1 MILSA
6 RVLGVGLV
14 GPGLAGWRE
23 AQPILSG
30 AAPYAPAKTVI
41 PSPEALPPTE
51 RRRAGK
57 CVRLALGAGLAAA
70 ADAERDARGLVA
82 VFTSS
87 TGDGENQH
95 AICETLASDDR
106 SISPTRFHNSVHNA
120 PAGYWGIATGAM
132 AAADSLAAFDA
143 SFGAGLLEA
152 MGRVAAAPEAAVLL
166 VSYDA
171 PYPEPLNATRPIVD
185 SFGVGVVLTS
195 GTRSQ
200 EPGTRDCPTITVEM
214 TREAP
219 TRMADEALE
228 RVRCGIPSARAL
240 PLLGLIA
247 RGGPGRVV
255 LGYLDDV
262 ALAVN
267 VTPA

>member
-1 MILSA
+1 MSLSA

-23 AQPILSG
+23 ARAILAG
-30 AAPYAPAKTVI
+30 DAPHVHAPTVI
-41 PSPEALPPTE
+41 PSPESLPPTE

-70 ADAERDARGLVA
+70 TDAGLQARELVA

-143 SFGAGLLEA
+143 SFGAGLIEA
-152 MGRVAAAPEAAVLL
+152 MGRVASTPDSPVLL

-171 PYPEPLNATRPIVD
+171 PYPEPLATTRPILD
-185 SFGVGVVLTS
+185 SFALGLVLA
-195 GTRSQ
+195 GDRSQ
-200 EPGTRDCPTITVEM
+200 EPGAPLIAVDT
-214 TREAP
+214 TRERPASMP
-219 TRMADEALE
+219 GESLE
-228 RVRCGIPSARAL
+228 RIRTGIPSARAL
-240 PLLGLIA
+240 PLLELIA
-247 RGGPGRVV
+247 RGKPGRVV
-255 LGYLDDV
+255 LDYLDDL
-262 ALAVN
+262 ALV
-267 VTPA
+267 VTLRP